1 MIVPAEL
8 QPMLVTLLDYDK
20 EQRSSLEAILSGAG
34 YQCTTL
40 VNSKSLIDSLV
51 TAEPDLLIAHF
62 RSAQEALTT
71 LTTAKKLWPEL
82 PVLLIA
88 GRTPENPLAQFLAE
102 SPSDF
107 LIKPVRAAEFR
118 LRVNNLATRHRPDA
132 VKDDSLKLGNFIF
145 NKRLTQ
151 VMLNGQSISLTQ
163 KEFELALFFFQN
175 LDRPLSRAFIH
186 EAIWSQ
192 DAEFSSRTL
201 DTHVSRVRNKLGL
214 KPAAGYRLA
223 PVYSFGYKLE
233 RLKD

>member
-34 YQCTTL
+34 YQCTSL
-40 VNSKSLIDSLV
+40 VNSKSLIDSLS

-88 GRTPENPLAQFLAE
+88 GRTPENPLAQFLAK
-102 SPSDF
+102 SSADF
-107 LIKPVRAAEFR
+107 LIKPVRASEFR
-118 LRVNNLATRHRPDA
+118 LRINILATRHRPDA

-145 NKRLTQ
+145 NKRLMQ

-214 KPAAGYRLA
+214 KPSAGYRLA

>member
-1 MIVPAEL
+1 MIVPAEP

-20 EQRSSLEAILSGAG
+20 EQRSSLEAMLSGAG

-40 VNSKSLIDSLV
+40 VNSKALIDSLA
-51 TAEPDLLIAHF
+51 TAEPDLIIAHF

-102 SPSDF
+102 SPTDF
-107 LIKPVRAAEFR
+107 LIKPIRASEFR
-118 LRVNNLATRHRPDA
+118 LRINNLAIRHRPEA

-163 KEFELALFFFQN
+163 KEFELALFFFEN